1 MHNLHFLPFKN
12 VEISTFVN
20 FYQCIFIEY
29 SCIKILYTKY
39 IGKIWKFF
47 GRFYHILPSK
57 NPYIS
62 RLPAILDVMFFW
74 YTHLYI
80 NCMKKNFYA
89 ILCIFMHRMYSS
101 FFIYNVAKIVPTFCI
116 LISNFFQ
123 FFILNVYT
131 VYTKFFQFYPLQKA
145 CQSFL
150 CVYTTNCC
158 QIFTKTL
165 KTQNKGLFF
174 AKN

>member
-1 MHNLHFLPFKN
+1 MHNLHILPSKN

-39 IGKIWKFF
+39 IGKIWKNF
-47 GRFYHILPSK
+47 GCFSHILPSK

-62 RLPAILDVMFFW
+62 RLSAIWDVMFFW
-74 YTHLYI
+74 YMHLCT

-89 ILCIFMHRMYSS
+89 ILCIFMHKIYSS
-101 FFIYNVAKIVPTFCI
+101 FFIYNVAKIVPTFCVS
-116 LISNFFQ
+116 ISNFYQ
-123 FFILNVYT
+123 FFIQIVYT
-131 VYTKFFQFYPLQKA
+131 VCTNFFHLNPLQNS
-145 CQSFL
+145 CQSIL
-150 CVYTTNCC
+150 CVQTKNCY

-165 KTQNKGLFF
+165 RTQNRALFF

>member
-1 MHNLHFLPFKN
+1 MRHYLHACACVRGRRLRLSRCELKVVKKHNVVKFIFMQILHFLPSKN

-47 GRFYHILPSK
+47 RCFSHILPSK

-62 RLPAILDVMFFW
+62 RLPAIWGVMFFW
-74 YTHLYI
+74 YMRLCT

-89 ILCIFMHRMYSS
+89 ILCIFMHKMRVP
-101 FFIYNVAKIVPTFCI
+101 FIYIM
-116 LISNFFQ
+116 
-123 FFILNVYT
+123 
-131 VYTKFFQFYPLQKA
+131 
-145 CQSFL
+145 
-150 CVYTTNCC
+150 
-158 QIFTKTL
+158 
-165 KTQNKGLFF
+165 
-174 AKN
+174 